1 MTRNYLL
8 LLLLLSNLL
17 LKAQEIRPPAV
28 PLVTIDPYTS
38 IWSFDSRLNDSPTR
52 HWTGKP
58 HPLNGLVRVDEQTYQ
73 FMGAPASKLAVILP
87 TGKQAAYDAYYTLEK
102 PAEGWEKPTY
112 VAQNK
117 WQKGKAPFGNQS
129 DRHPVTP
136 KTEWLKEI
144 WLRRT
149 FTLTDTQFEKLLLYL
164 SNNDGVTVYINGVK
178 AYENEGG
185 MADYEVKAIDPQAL
199 KTLKSG
205 TNIMAVYCKNPQG
218 NAFIDVGLVD
228 EQAVKMSSNVLKAQ
242 QESLTVTA
250 TQTQYLLK
258 AGPVNLTVTFTS
270 PLLMDEPETMT
281 RPASYVT
288 YAAKSADGKM
298 HQVQVMLSVSGLLA
312 VNQPAQEVDE
322 KMLMIPSASGN
333 QKTLTAL
340 SLGTTSQ
347 SVLEKKGDDVRID
360 WGYVLL
366 AAPLSSQGYA
376 AFGSQMELMER
387 FSKGWKATNS
397 QRVDLPAVPATAQA
411 MAIVSDLGEL
421 TDSVKESHVILA
433 YDDLYSVQYFGE
445 NLRGWWRRT
454 PDMTTEKML
463 TLAEAEYTRL
473 MAKCRQFDQQLYTDA
488 KLAGGEEYAQLCE
501 LAYRQAIAAHKTVA
515 GPKGELLFFSKENFS
530 NGSIGTVDVTYP
542 SAPLFLLYNP
552 ALLKGMLEPIFYY
565 SESGKFTKPFA
576 AHDVGTYPQANG
588 QTYPEDMPVE
598 ESGNMLILTAA
609 IAEVEG
615 NADYAKKHWEVL
627 TKWAAFLKKE
637 GFDPANQLST
647 DDFAGHLARNAN
659 LSIKAILGL
668 ASYGKLA
675 GMLGEAQVEKEYIDL
690 AREMARKWVAL
701 AEDGN
706 HYSLA
711 FEKKGTWS
719 QKYNLV
725 WDQLLDL
732 NIFPTQV
739 ADKEIA
745 YYLTKQNKF
754 GLPLDSR
761 KSYTKSDWI
770 IWTATLA
777 DTKEEFGRILHPV
790 YVFAHETPDRLPL
803 SDWHETTDGKSVGF
817 RARSVV
823 GGYFIKVLADKLQNK

>member
-1 MTRNYLL
+1 MTKTYLL
-8 LLLLLSNLL
+8 LLLLLFPYL

-38 IWSFDSRLNDSPTR
+38 IWSFGDHLNDSPTR

-58 HPLNGLVRVDEQTYQ
+58 HPLIGLVNVDGKTYQ
-73 FMGAPASKLAVILP
+73 FMGAPASKIIAVLP
-87 TGKQAAYDAYYTLEK
+87 TAKQAAYEASFTLEQ
-102 PAEGWEKPTY
+102 PEEGWEKPSFP
-112 VAQNK
+112 AQSQWK
-117 WQKGKAPFGNQS
+117 KGSAPFGNQS
-129 DRHPVTP
+129 DRHPATP

-149 FTLTDTQFEKLLLYL
+149 FTLKDIRFEKLLLYL
-164 SNNDGVTVYINGVK
+164 SNNDGVIVYLNGVK

-185 MADYEVKAIDPQAL
+185 MADYETKTITPQAL
-199 KTLKSG
+199 QTLKAG
-205 TNIMAVYCKNPQG
+205 TNLLAVYCKNPQG
-218 NAFIDVGLVD
+218 NSFIDVGLVD
-228 EQAVKMSSNVLKAQ
+228 EQAVKMTGNILKAQ

-250 TQTQYLLK
+250 TQSEYLFK
-258 AGPVNLTVTFTS
+258 TGPVKLTVTFTS
-270 PLLMDEPETMT
+270 PLLMDEPETMS

-288 YAAKSADGKM
+288 YAARSADGKK
-298 HQVQVMLSVSGLLA
+298 HLVQVLLSASGVLA
-312 VNQPAQEVDE
+312 VNSPDQQVNE
-322 KMLMIPSASGN
+322 KILSIPVGGGGR
-333 QKTLTAL
+333 QLLTAL

-347 SVLEKKGDDVRID
+347 PVLEKKGDDVRID

-366 AAPLSSQGYA
+366 AAPLTPNNA
-376 AFGSQMELMER
+376 AFGSQTELMDR
-387 FSKGWKATNS
+387 FSKGWKTSEGQAA
-397 QRVDLPAVPATAQA
+397 DLPATPASAQA
-411 MAIVSDLGEL
+411 MAIVSDLGQVR
-421 TDSVKESHVILA
+421 DSVKSSHVILA

-445 NLRGWWRRT
+445 NLRGWWRRH

-463 TLAEAEYTRL
+463 SLAEAEYTRL
-473 MAKCRQFDQQLYTDA
+473 MTKCRQFDDQLYKDA

-501 LAYRQAIAAHKTVA
+501 LAYRQAIAAHKVVA

-552 ALLKGMLEPIFYY
+552 NLLKGMLEPIFYY

-609 IAEVEG
+609 LAEVEG
-615 NADYAKKHWEVL
+615 NADYARIHWEVL
-627 TKWAAFLKKE
+627 TTWATFLKKE

-675 GMLGEAQVEKEYIDL
+675 GMLGESQVEKEYIEL
-690 AREMARKWVAL
+690 AKEMARKWVAL
-701 AEDGN
+701 AEDGD

-732 NIFPTQV
+732 NIFPSQV

-745 YYLTKQNKF
+745 YYLSKQNKF

-770 IWTATLA
+770 IWTATLT
-777 DTKEEFGRILHPV
+777 DTKEDFSRMLHPV
-790 YVFAHETPDRLPL
+790 YRFAHETTDRIPL

-823 GGYFIKVLADKLQNK
+823 GGYYIKMLADKLEAK